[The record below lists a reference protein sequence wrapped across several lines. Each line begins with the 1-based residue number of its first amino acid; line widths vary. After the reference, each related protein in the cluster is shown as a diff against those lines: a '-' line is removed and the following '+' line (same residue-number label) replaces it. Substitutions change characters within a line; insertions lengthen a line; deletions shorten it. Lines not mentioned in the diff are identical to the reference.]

1 MDAQKVD
8 MFIITNGG
16 KLPSSKIPLVQEKL
30 TSLDDSR
37 YVVLSTIQFKNPIV
51 AFLLSF
57 FLGYMGID
65 RFYLGNIGMGIG
77 KFLTFGGL
85 GIWAIIDLF
94 LIYGSTKKQNYNKL
108 QAYLN

>member
-1 MDAQKVD
+1 MDARKID

-16 KLPSSKIPLVQEKL
+16 KLPSSMIPLVQEKL

-37 YVVLSTIQFKNPIV
+37 YAALFTIQFKKPIV

-65 RFYLGNIGMGIG
+65 RFYLGNVGMGIG
-77 KFLTFGGL
+77 KLLTFGGL
-85 GIWAIIDLF
+85 GIWAFIDLF
-94 LIYGSTKKQNYNKL
+94 LICDSTKEQNYNKL
-108 QAYLN
+108 QSYLN

>member
-57 FLGYMGID
+57 FLGYMGI
-65 RFYLGNIGMGIG
+65 G